1 MHYFIVSFTYK
12 NSPLE
17 VRESLDLSSETHH
30 LDFLQELSEHHA
42 FDELMLCNTCNR
54 IEIIALVKDEDL
66 AKELIYSHLAQRSKH
81 SEKFLQEQADIYH
94 NEAAIHHLFS
104 VAASLDSLVVG
115 ETQIVG
121 QLRDALKFAQKSN
134 FCQRGLEKALQCAF
148 KCAAEIRS
156 ATNIS
161 AKPVS
166 IASIAVLKAQDEF
179 GSLEELNALVIGSG
193 DMSRIACQHLLTHGA
208 FVTLINRSMDKA
220 LAIQEELG
228 PKVKVEPFENLD
240 FLLNEN
246 ELLFTA
252 TSSKEPIVTEEKIVD
267 QAYNRVWLDL
277 AVPRDI
283 GVINDE
289 DIKVIRI
296 DDLEDIAKSNRELRN
311 HEARNSYA
319 IVGAKTKA
327 FYEGLKANEVEPLIK
342 DMYIKAFEAV
352 ELETQRATDKGF
364 IPKELE
370 LQAQKMGTQIM
381 KRFLHSI
388 STNMRDVSQT
398 KSAEHIMSSLSY
410 LLDIDESAQIDT
422 TDKIDKKGV

>member
-12 NSPLE
+12 NASLE
-17 VRESLDLSSETHH
+17 LRESLDLSSEAHH
-30 LDFLQELSEHHA
+30 LDFLQPLFGHHA

-66 AKELIYSHLAQRSKH
+66 AKELIYTHLAKRSFQ
-81 SEKFLQEQADIYH
+81 SEKFLQEQSDIYH

-121 QLRDALKFAQKSN
+121 QLRDALKFSQKSN

-156 ATNIS
+156 STNIS

-166 IASIAVLKAQDEF
+166 IASIAVLKAKDEF
-179 GSLEELNALVIGSG
+179 GSLEDLNALVVGSG
-193 DMSRIACQHLLTHGA
+193 DMSRIACQHLLNHGA
-208 FVTLINRSMDKA
+208 NVILINRTMDRA
-220 LAIQEELG
+220 LEIKEALDNKI
-228 PKVKVEPFENLD
+228 KVEPFENLQ
-240 FLLNEN
+240 FLINEN
-246 ELLFTA
+246 ELLFSATA
-252 TSSKEPIVTEEKIVD
+252 SKEPIVTKDMIIE

-283 GVINDE
+283 ETIEDE
-289 DIKVIRI
+289 DIKVILV
-296 DDLEDIAKSNRELRN
+296 DDLEDIAKSNMELRN
-311 HEARNSYA
+311 HEARSSYA

-327 FYEGLKANEVEPLIK
+327 FFEGLQDNEIEPLIK
-342 DMYIKAFEAV
+342 DMYLKAFEAV
-352 ELETQRATDKGF
+352 ELETHRATSKGF

-370 LQAQKMGTQIM
+370 SQAQKMGTQIM

-388 STNMRDVSQT
+388 SNNMREVSQT
-398 KSAEHIMSSLSY
+398 KSAEHIMTSLAY
-410 LLDIDESAQIDT
+410 LLDIDETFPKDIT
-422 TDKIDKKGV
+422 TKKEQK

>member
-12 NSPLE
+12 NSALE
-17 VRESLDLSSETHH
+17 VRESLDLSSEDHH
-30 LDFLQELSEHHA
+30 LNFLQPLADHHA

-66 AKELIYSHLAQRSKH
+66 AKELIYTHLAKRS
-81 SEKFLQEQADIYH
+81 SQTEKFLQDQADIYH

-121 QLRDALKFAQKSN
+121 QLKDALRFAQKSD
-134 FCQRGLEKALQCAF
+134 FCKRGLEKALQCAF
-148 KCAAEIRS
+148 KCAAEIRTS
-156 ATNIS
+156 TNIS

-166 IASIAVLKAQDEF
+166 IASIAVLKAKDEF
-179 GSLEELNALVIGSG
+179 GSLEGLNALVIGSG
-193 DMSRIACQHLLTHGA
+193 DMSRIACQHLLNHGTA
-208 FVTLINRSMDKA
+208 VTLINRSMEKA
-220 LAIQEELG
+220 LAIKAELDD
-228 PKVKVEPFENLD
+228 KIKVEPFENLD

-246 ELLFTA
+246 ELLFSA
-252 TSSKEPIVTEEKIVD
+252 TSSKEPIITQNMIVD

-289 DIKVIRI
+289 DIEVIRV
-296 DDLEDIAKSNRELRN
+296 DDLEDIAKSNMELRN
-311 HEARNSYA
+311 NEARSSYA
-319 IVGAKTKA
+319 IVGSKTKA
-327 FYEGLKANEVEPLIK
+327 FFEGLQDNEIEPLIK

-352 ELETQRATDKGF
+352 ALETQRATTKGF

-370 LQAQKMGTQIM
+370 QEAQKMGTQIM

-388 STNMRDVSQT
+388 SNNMREVSQT

-410 LLDIDESAQIDT
+410 LLDIDETPQINI
-422 TDKIDKKGV
+422 IDKNDEKGV